1 MNSFGATARPA
12 YGRRMV
18 RISTSLWF
26 MLLWTLPNMNW
37 AQDSKVPN
45 ETNPSDSGHPLYA
58 FTFFRDNGQD
68 GVYLAVSSD
77 GLNWQEVNRG
87 KPILSPQVGGKLTR
101 DPSITLGGDGLYHMV
116 WTTSWTGDGFGVAH
130 SKDLLTWSEQQ
141 YVPIN
146 KGDSKARN
154 TWAPEIFYDSATE
167 RYIVIWATTRQ
178 GEFLETAEGGD
189 DGYNHRM
196 YATSTKDFVEWEP
209 KKLFY
214 DGGFN
219 VIDAFLFK
227 AQGRYGMIVK
237 NETLKPMAEKNL
249 RVVWSGGGATG
260 PWGEA
265 SVPFTDNRIAWAE
278 GPTVLPVGDKWL
290 IYFDEYNQGRYAA
303 VETDDFQSF
312 KKVDISLPVGVRH
325 GTMLR
330 IDAKTAERLK
340 EKK

>member
-1 MNSFGATARPA
+1 MNRFGATARPA

-18 RISTSLWF
+18 RIRTSLWF

-45 ETNPSDSGHPLYA
+45 ETNPSDSVHPLYA

-146 KGDSKARN
+146 KGDAKARN

-178 GEFLETAEGGD
+178 GEFLETAAGGD

-249 RVVWSGGGATG
+249 RVVWSAGGAMG
-260 PWGEA
+260 PWGDA